1 MKTSSLLILG
11 LAGLSLSAC
20 GATSGG
26 VAQSLAQQAAMRAVT
41 PTPTPAETPLL
52 QSSVSDEPILV
63 ADAKCETIAVK
74 MAEADAT
81 IANSQAI
88 IAGAGQSNIAG
99 QAAAAGA
106 SQAAIHSGAA
116 GALAKVPFGGFFA
129 KAAMDTAA
137 NSGRKK
143 AEAAQKELEKATLR
157 KAKLSGVYAGRNC
170 EG

>member
-41 PTPTPAETPLL
+41 PTPAQAVAAESEITA
-52 QSSVSDEPILV
+52 DPIVV

-88 IAGAGQSNIAG
+88 IAGAGQSNMAG

-143 AEAAQKELEKATLR
+143 AEAAQKELDKATLR
-157 KAKLSGVYAGRNC
+157 KAKLSGLYAGRNC

>member
-26 VAQSLAQQAAMRAVT
+26 VAQSLAQQAAMRTVT
-41 PTPTPAETPLL
+41 PAPA
-52 QSSVSDEPILV
+52 QAVSAESEVTADPIIV
-63 ADAKCETIAVK
+63 ADAKCETIAAK
-74 MAEADAT
+74 MAEADTT

-88 IAGAGQSNIAG
+88 IAKAGQSNVAG
-99 QAAAAGA
+99 QAVASGA
-106 SQAAIHSGAA
+106 STAAVHSGAA

-129 KAAMDTAA
+129 KAAMDKAA

-143 AEAAQKELEKATLR
+143 AAKAQKELDKAVLR
-157 KAKLSGVYAGRNC
+157 KAKLSGLYAGRNC

>member
-1 MKTSSLLILG
+1 MKSSSLLILG

-26 VAQSLAQQAAMRAVT
+26 VTQSLAQQAGMRAVS
-41 PTPTPAETPLL
+41 PTPV
-52 QSSVSDEPILV
+52 QSAPVQTAIAPDPVIA

-81 IANSQAI
+81 IAKSNAVITGAEQSDM
-88 IAGAGQSNIAG
+88 AGQIAV
-99 QAAAAGA
+99 AGA
-106 SQAAIHSGAA
+106 SQAAVHSGAA
-116 GALAKVPFGGFFA
+116 GALARVPFGGLFA

-137 NSGRKK
+137 TSGRKK
-143 AEAAQKELEKATLR
+143 AEAAQRELDKATLR
-157 KAKLSGVYAGRNC
+157 KAKLSGLYAGKNC